1 MVSKKKSVRK
11 LTLITQNVGDV
22 KKFLKSYERWNSH
35 ACFFFIT
42 IARNEYLL
50 AHYLV

>member
-1 MVSKKKSVRK
+1 MSKKKSVRK

-22 KKFLKSYERWNSH
+22 KKNKKTHERWNSQV
-35 ACFFFIT
+35 CFFFIT